1 MRDPFGEDQLADNP
15 TTTTTKASA
24 VLNAFGPGEE
34 AEFKEKV

>member
-15 TTTTTKASA
+15 PTKASA